1 MKRVFIFGFFA
12 VLTFCTFVVVFAPA
26 SLVWRMAEQQ
36 VLRQVPDLHVLRV
49 GGTVW
54 SGKADLAYR
63 QFPTSELSWTVSPMP
78 ILGGEIDTTL
88 ELRGEGH
95 EFVTAASISQQAAV
109 IQSLV
114 GYVDALYINRVSQP
128 QGLTF
133 AGRVD
138 VRNLNVVSDLVWVQQ
153 ASGEI
158 YWPGGK
164 IISRTRA
171 AGTRVFDLPAIQ
183 GDISMRGEVIS
194 LNLHHANQTI
204 VEIFLK
210 RDGWVTVAVKARLF
224 EIANLPWPAGSS
236 PSDTVLE
243 FQEQIIRGQP

>member
-1 MKRVFIFGFFA
+1 MKRILLFGFLA
-12 VLTFCTFVVVFAPA
+12 LLTFCTFVVVFAPA
-26 SLVWRMAEQQ
+26 SLIWRSAEQQ
-36 VLRQVPDLHVLRV
+36 VLGQVPDLHVLRV

-54 SGKADLAYR
+54 SGDADLAYR
-63 QFPTSELSWTVSPMP
+63 QFPTSELNWNISPLP
-78 ILGGEIDTTL
+78 VLSGEISTTL
-88 ELRGEGH
+88 LLQGEGH
-95 EFVTAASISQQAAV
+95 QFSADGSITQQQAV
-109 IQSLV
+109 IRSLV
-114 GYVDALYINRVSQP
+114 GFVDATYINRVSQP

-138 VRNLNVVSDLVWVQQ
+138 IRNLSLVSDLAWIQQ

-171 AGTRVFDLPAIQ
+171 AGTQVFDLPEIQ
-183 GDISMRGEVIS
+183 GDLSMRGEAIS
-194 LNLHHANQTI
+194 LNLHHANQTL
-204 VEIFLK
+204 VEILLK

-224 EIANLPWPAGSS
+224 DIANLPWPAGSS

-243 FQEQIIRGQP
+243 FQEQLIRGRL